1 MSTRLPV
8 ATSAQVRAEAG
19 RLLRS
24 RRGELVRSLVLHVLA
39 AMAGLAGPWLLGTL
53 VDDVRGGTTTTRV
66 DTLVAILAAFVIAQ
80 TLLTRAARKASFVIG
95 EGVFAEL
102 REAFLTRVLALPLS
116 TVERAGTGDLVSRT
130 TGDVD
135 TMARTVRFAIP
146 ETVVALVT
154 TALTLAAAVVASPLV
169 ALGCVVGAPL
179 LTVATR
185 WYLQRASAGYQW
197 ERASYATLNGT
208 VTETVEGARTVE
220 ALGLADARIRRAEA
234 DLTETYAAERRTLFL
249 RTVWFPAAEV
259 AYFLPVVATL
269 AWGGWLASVGH
280 ATVGQVTTVVLYMVQ
295 VVDPV
300 DRLVSWL
307 DEIQVGA
314 TSLAR
319 LVGVAQ
325 VPSDRSATGDKPA
338 DEHVRAADVRYAY
351 REGHD
356 VLHGVDLDVHPG
368 ERLAMVGP
376 SGAGKSTLGRLLA
389 GIHPPRTGV
398 VEVGGV
404 RLVDLALDRLRR
416 EVVLVTQEHHVF
428 VGTVRDNLALA
439 APGASDDGLRAR
451 PGRCRRPALGR
462 VPARRA
468 RHRRRLRRAPRR
480 PGRGAA
486 DRARP
491 DRSRRPAHAR
501 ARRGD
506 VAARPA
512 CRATPGTVAG
522 VRARRPDRRRDRT
535 PVAHRARRAP
545 GGGDRGRPDH
555 RARHARRA
563 RRRAGRLRG
572 ALGLV
577 ARPAR
582 ARRALTS
589 SHGRPVRRIA
599 RSARVIVFANRSKL
613 MSPSGAMPCTRCTT
627 IDCDSV

>member
-53 VDDVRGGTTTTRV
+53 VDDIRGGTTTTRV

-154 TALTLAAAVVASPLV
+154 TALTLAAAVLASPLV

-234 DLTETYAAERRTLFL
+234 DLTDTYAAERRTLFL

-269 AWGGWLASVGH
+269 AWGGWLASIGH

-295 VVDPV
+295 IVDPV

-356 VLHGVDLDVHPG
+356 VLYGVDLDVHPG

-404 RLVDLALDRLRR
+404 RLVDLPLDRLRR

-439 APGASDDGLRAR
+439 APGASDDGLRRALAAVDALRWAESLPDGLDTVVGSGGHPVGPAEAQQIALAR
-451 PGRCRRPALGR
+451 IVLADPHTLVLDEATSLLDPRA
-462 VPARRA
+462 A
-468 RHRRRLRRAPRR
+468 RHLERSLASVLDGRTVVAIAHRLHTAHDAHRVAVIEDGRITELGTHDELVAE
-480 PGRGAA
+480 RGAYA
-486 DRARP
+486 ALWDSWHGLP
-491 DRSRRPAHAR
+491 EPAE
-501 ARRGD
+501 
-506 VAARPA
+506 P
-512 CRATPGTVAG
+512 
-522 VRARRPDRRRDRT
+522 
-535 PVAHRARRAP
+535 
-545 GGGDRGRPDH
+545 
-555 RARHARRA
+555 
-563 RRRAGRLRG
+563 
-572 ALGLV
+572 
-577 ARPAR
+577 
-582 ARRALTS
+582 
-589 SHGRPVRRIA
+589 
-599 RSARVIVFANRSKL
+599 
-613 MSPSGAMPCTRCTT
+613 
-627 IDCDSV
+627 

>member
-1 MSTRLPV
+1 VSTRLPV

-53 VDDVRGGTTTTRV
+53 VDDIRGGTTTTRV

-154 TALTLAAAVVASPLV
+154 TALTLAAAVLASPLV

-234 DLTETYAAERRTLFL
+234 DLTDTYAAERRTLFL

-269 AWGGWLASVGH
+269 AWGGWLASIGH

-295 VVDPV
+295 IVDPV

-325 VPSDRSATGDKPA
+325 VPSDRSATRDKPA

-356 VLHGVDLDVHPG
+356 VLYGVDLDVHPG

-404 RLVDLALDRLRR
+404 RLVDLPLDRLRR

-439 APGASDDGLRAR
+439 APGASDDGLRRALAAVDALRWAESLPDGLDTVVGSGGHPVGPAEAQQIALAR
-451 PGRCRRPALGR
+451 IVLADPHTLVLDEATSLLDPRA
-462 VPARRA
+462 A
-468 RHRRRLRRAPRR
+468 RHLERSLASVLDGRTVVAIAHRLHTAHDAHRVAVIEDGRITELGTHDELVAE
-480 PGRGAA
+480 RGAYA
-486 DRARP
+486 ALWDSWHGLP
-491 DRSRRPAHAR
+491 EPAE
-501 ARRGD
+501 
-506 VAARPA
+506 P
-512 CRATPGTVAG
+512 
-522 VRARRPDRRRDRT
+522 
-535 PVAHRARRAP
+535 
-545 GGGDRGRPDH
+545 
-555 RARHARRA
+555 
-563 RRRAGRLRG
+563 
-572 ALGLV
+572 
-577 ARPAR
+577 
-582 ARRALTS
+582 
-589 SHGRPVRRIA
+589 
-599 RSARVIVFANRSKL
+599 
-613 MSPSGAMPCTRCTT
+613 
-627 IDCDSV
+627 

>member
-53 VDDVRGGTTTTRV
+53 VDDIRGGTTTTRV

-154 TALTLAAAVVASPLV
+154 TALTLAAAVLASPLV

-220 ALGLADARIRRAEA
+220 ALSLADARIRRAEA
-234 DLTETYAAERRTLFL
+234 DLTDTYAAERRTLFL

-269 AWGGWLASVGH
+269 AWGGWLASIGH

-295 VVDPV
+295 IVDPV

-356 VLHGVDLDVHPG
+356 VLYGVDLDVHPG

-404 RLVDLALDRLRR
+404 RLVDLPLDRLRR

-439 APGASDDGLRAR
+439 APGASDDGLRRALAAVDALRWAESLPDGLDTVVGSGGHPVGPAEAQQIALAR
-451 PGRCRRPALGR
+451 IVLADPHTLVLDEATSLLDPRA
-462 VPARRA
+462 A
-468 RHRRRLRRAPRR
+468 RHLERSLASVLDGRTVVAIAHRLHTAHDAHRVAVIEDGRITELGTHDELVAE
-480 PGRGAA
+480 RGAYA
-486 DRARP
+486 ALWDSWHGLP
-491 DRSRRPAHAR
+491 EPAE
-501 ARRGD
+501 
-506 VAARPA
+506 P
-512 CRATPGTVAG
+512 
-522 VRARRPDRRRDRT
+522 
-535 PVAHRARRAP
+535 
-545 GGGDRGRPDH
+545 
-555 RARHARRA
+555 
-563 RRRAGRLRG
+563 
-572 ALGLV
+572 
-577 ARPAR
+577 
-582 ARRALTS
+582 
-589 SHGRPVRRIA
+589 
-599 RSARVIVFANRSKL
+599 
-613 MSPSGAMPCTRCTT
+613 
-627 IDCDSV
+627 